1 MDDIL
6 IYRRKR
12 GSSGQWKCREK
23 SLMKVEFEQGR
34 FVVFEKLA
42 KQLGCTNNDAVMFGF
57 SSKDKCAYIFKEEP
71 EEDSYY
77 LRQAGPERSYY
88 RFTSKDLGN
97 QFFQFFQSEAKV
109 AYFEANGTNDKGWTR
124 LIPENCKK

>member
-34 FVVFEKLA
+34 FVVFERLA
-42 KQLGCTNNDAVMFGF
+42 KLIGCTSNDAVLH
-57 SSKDKCAYIFKEEP
+57 DDIRNL
-71 EEDSYY
+71 
-77 LRQAGPERSYY
+77 LRRATE
-88 RFTSKDLGN
+88 
-97 QFFQFFQSEAKV
+97 
-109 AYFEANGTNDKGWTR
+109 
-124 LIPENCKK
+124 